1 MFFFSVETNYAKD
14 VLYSHLLPRYA
25 QLSPDIASDIMPS
38 GESQSMRYAYGE
50 KSKDWMQLQPL
61 ESFSEKSALIGL
73 ILIYC
78 Y

>member
-1 MFFFSVETNYAKD
+1 MFCSVETNYTKD
-14 VLYSHLLPRYA
+14 VLYSHLLPRYV
-25 QLSPDIASDIMPS
+25 QLSPDIASEIMPTR
-38 GESQSMRYAYGE
+38 ESQSMRYAYGE

-61 ESFSEKSALIGL
+61 ESFREKSTLMGL